1 MLELSRVKLYK
12 IIGRKTKITSS
23 YEVVGVIW
31 VWVTEGKIIVNVWRK
46 FGGNWVWLELV
57 LRVDSI
63 KVFWGLANLKLSC
76 LAQSVE
82 CWTSITE
89 DKSSNPWQA
98 IQARLSGFLF
108 VTAKGV
114 SITTLTGMIFFTVL
128 LPVWWVFFFTTVAF
142 WYNNFVGNQEQWH
155 YDCPCSTAPYCEDLQ
170 KVFWDTGFPLF
181 EVRNSGMKLC
191 TRGGMPKITI
201 GITVL
206 HEI

>member
-12 IIGRKTKITSS
+12 IIGRKTKVTSS
-23 YEVVGVIW
+23 YAVVWVIW

-46 FGGNWVWLELV
+46 FGGNGVWFELV
-57 LRVDSI
+57 LRVDCI
-63 KVFWGLANLKLSC
+63 RVFWGLANLKLSC

-98 IQARLSGFLF
+98 IQARLSAGFLF

-128 LPVWWVFFFTTVAF
+128 LPVWWVFFFTTIAF
-142 WYNNFVGNQEQWH
+142 WYNNF
-155 YDCPCSTAPYCEDLQ
+155 
-170 KVFWDTGFPLF
+170 
-181 EVRNSGMKLC
+181 
-191 TRGGMPKITI
+191 I
-201 GITVL
+201 GS
-206 HEI
+206 HFS

>member
-63 KVFWGLANLKLSC
+63 RVFWGLANLKLSC

-98 IQARLSGFLF
+98 IQARLSAGFLF
-108 VTAKGV
+108 VSAKGV

-128 LPVWWVFFFTTVAF
+128 LPVWWVFFFTTIAF
-142 WYNNFVGNQEQWH
+142 WCNNF
-155 YDCPCSTAPYCEDLQ
+155 
-170 KVFWDTGFPLF
+170 
-181 EVRNSGMKLC
+181 
-191 TRGGMPKITI
+191 I
-201 GITVL
+201 GS
-206 HEI
+206 HFS

>member
-63 KVFWGLANLKLSC
+63 RVFWGLANLKLSC

-89 DKSSNPWQA
+89 DKSSNPWQG
-98 IQARLSGFLF
+98 IQARLSAGFLF
-108 VTAKGV
+108 VSAKGV

-128 LPVWWVFFFTTVAF
+128 LPVWWVFFFTTIAF
-142 WYNNFVGNQEQWH
+142 WCNNF
-155 YDCPCSTAPYCEDLQ
+155 
-170 KVFWDTGFPLF
+170 
-181 EVRNSGMKLC
+181 
-191 TRGGMPKITI
+191 I
-201 GITVL
+201 GS
-206 HEI
+206 HFS

>member
-23 YEVVGVIW
+23 YAVVWVIW

-46 FGGNWVWLELV
+46 FGGNWVWFELV
-57 LRVDSI
+57 LRVDCI
-63 KVFWGLANLKLSC
+63 RVFWGLANLKLSC

-98 IQARLSGFLF
+98 IQARLSAGFLF

-128 LPVWWVFFFTTVAF
+128 LPVWWVFFFTTIAF
-142 WYNNFVGNQEQWH
+142 WYKNF
-155 YDCPCSTAPYCEDLQ
+155 
-170 KVFWDTGFPLF
+170 
-181 EVRNSGMKLC
+181 
-191 TRGGMPKITI
+191 I
-201 GITVL
+201 GS
-206 HEI
+206 HFS

>member
-23 YEVVGVIW
+23 YAVVWVIW

-46 FGGNWVWLELV
+46 FGGNWVWFELV
-57 LRVDSI
+57 LRVDCI
-63 KVFWGLANLKLSC
+63 RVFWGLANLKLSC

-98 IQARLSGFLF
+98 IQARLSAGFLF
-108 VTAKGV
+108 VTSKGV

-128 LPVWWVFFFTTVAF
+128 LPLWWVFFFTTIAF
-142 WYNNFVGNQEQWH
+142 WYNNF
-155 YDCPCSTAPYCEDLQ
+155 
-170 KVFWDTGFPLF
+170 
-181 EVRNSGMKLC
+181 
-191 TRGGMPKITI
+191 I
-201 GITVL
+201 GS
-206 HEI
+206 HFS

>member
-23 YEVVGVIW
+23 YAVVWVIW

-63 KVFWGLANLKLSC
+63 RVFWGLANLKLSC

-98 IQARLSGFLF
+98 IQARLSAGFLF
-108 VTAKGV
+108 VSAKGV

-128 LPVWWVFFFTTVAF
+128 LPVWWVFFFTTIAF
-142 WYNNFVGNQEQWH
+142 WCNNF
-155 YDCPCSTAPYCEDLQ
+155 
-170 KVFWDTGFPLF
+170 
-181 EVRNSGMKLC
+181 
-191 TRGGMPKITI
+191 I
-201 GITVL
+201 GS
-206 HEI
+206 HFS